1 MKLQTN
7 IVKLFDQGGH
17 GCIFYPGPSCSGGV
31 EDKKYI
37 TKIHINDEH
46 QENEIM
52 ISNKIKQIK
61 RFSQYFSPII
71 SNCKIDLAEV
81 HNNEINKCD
90 FIREHPADNNKYMS
104 TKTIYVEGTT
114 YADYLIELSKM
125 SLPLSVMYPLDK
137 ALANDFSII
146 IVEIYKKLITATNK
160 LLTQGICH
168 YDLKTSNIIIK
179 KQTNQP
185 IIIDF
190 GITMVPEEIQTN
202 EQYKS
207 AFYVYSTEYT
217 PWSIDIVII
226 SYLVQK
232 YNLTINQSI
241 TVEDIEE
248 MKKIIN
254 EKTEEIERI
263 SGISTAEYKQNKI
276 AEIQKYAMNQ
286 PLVYRP
292 AKMIVEELKKK
303 YAGWDK
309 YAIAIMTISIVQT
322 YKLIIPAKILARL
335 KSQIFI

>member
-1 MKLQTN
+1 
-7 IVKLFDQGGH
+7 
-17 GCIFYPGPSCSGGV
+17 
-31 EDKKYI
+31 
-37 TKIHINDEH
+37 
-46 QENEIM
+46 
-52 ISNKIKQIK
+52 
-61 RFSQYFSPII
+61 
-71 SNCKIDLAEV
+71 
-81 HNNEINKCD
+81 
-90 FIREHPADNNKYMS
+90 MS
-104 TKTIYVEGTT
+104 TKTIYLEGTA
-114 YADYLIELSKM
+114 YDDYLLELSKM
-125 SLPLSVMYPLDK
+125 SLPAMHPSNKFLEPAMHPSNKFLEPAKHL
-137 ALANDFSII
+137 LNDFSTI
-146 IVEIYKKLITATNK
+146 IVEIYKKLIIATNK

-190 GITMVPEEIQTN
+190 GITIVPEEIRTN

-217 PWSIDIVII
+217 PWSIDVVII

-241 TVEDIEE
+241 TAEDIEE

-254 EKTEEIERI
+254 KKTEEIERI
-263 SGISTAEYKQNKI
+263 SGISTAEYRQNKI
-276 AEIQKYAMNQ
+276 AEIQKYANP
-286 PLVYRP
+286 PLVHPSNKFLEP
-292 AKMIVEELKKK
+292 AMNPPLVHSSNKFLEPLVHPPLVHHPKIIVEELKKK

-322 YKLIIPAKILARL
+322 YKLILPAKIIARL